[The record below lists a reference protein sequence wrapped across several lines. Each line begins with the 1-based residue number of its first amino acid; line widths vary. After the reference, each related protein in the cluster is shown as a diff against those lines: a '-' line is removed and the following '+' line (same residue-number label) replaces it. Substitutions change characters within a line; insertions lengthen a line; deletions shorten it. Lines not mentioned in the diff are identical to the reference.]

1 MYRGEIWWATLP
13 PPIGS
18 SPGGR
23 RPVLILQADRF
34 NRSRI
39 NTLVIVVITTN
50 LKLATSLG
58 NVLLPT
64 EDSGLDRDSVINVS
78 QIATVDRSQLT
89 DYVGTIPEKVL
100 ARVEEGVKLVLDF
113 V

>member
-1 MYRGEIWWATLP
+1 MQRGEIWWATLP

-23 RPVLILQADRF
+23 RPVLILQSDRF
-34 NRSRI
+34 NYSRI
-39 NTLVIVVITTN
+39 NTIVIVVITSN
-50 LKLATSLG
+50 LNLAKSLG

-64 EDSGLDRDSVINVS
+64 ESSGLSRDSVINVS

-89 DYVGTIPEKVL
+89 DYVGTVPEGL
-100 ARVEEGVKLVLDF
+100 LERVEDGVKLVLGF